1 MTFVI
6 PILWKFSMPSL
17 ANLFIFKKIRMIL
30 KISKLWSVESVS
42 WVSVWLWFI
51 CAYDWY
57 LSWGFRNHYVLF
69 ITLVC
74 EKLLSICHVLERKNS
89 ECISFVSWI
98 WTCLEH
104 VELNF
109 TFVSAMFYLLH
120 WNLMFIN
127 HWIHLSIS
135 ILVLFLMLWCSRSL
149 RQFSLK
155 ALDWVIVVFSIFVL
169 LFLF

>member
-1 MTFVI
+1 MICGVCFMS
-6 PILWKFSMPSL
+6 K
-17 ANLFIFKKIRMIL
+17 RMVVVHLCIWL
-30 KISKLWSVESVS
+30 VS
-42 WVSVWLWFI
+42 FHEV
-51 CAYDWY
+51 
-57 LSWGFRNHYVLF
+57 FRNHYVF

-98 WTCLEH
+98 WTCLER

-109 TFVSAMFYLLH
+109 TFVSAMSYLLH
-120 WNLMFIN
+120 RNLMFIN

-135 ILVLFLMLWCSRSL
+135 ILVLFLMLWFWRSL

-169 LFLF
+169 LFFVLVVC

>member
-1 MTFVI
+1 MSKHMVMVHLCIWLVSFHEVFEIT
-6 PILWKFSMPSL
+6 
-17 ANLFIFKKIRMIL
+17 IF
-30 KISKLWSVESVS
+30 
-42 WVSVWLWFI
+42 
-51 CAYDWY
+51 
-57 LSWGFRNHYVLF
+57 F

-98 WTCLEH
+98 WTCLER

-109 TFVSAMFYLLH
+109 TFVSAMTSYLLH
-120 WNLMFIN
+120 RNLIFIN

-135 ILVLFLMLWCSRSL
+135 ILVLLLMLWFWRSL

-155 ALDWVIVVFSIFVL
+155 ALDWVIVVFSILVCCFCFSGL
-169 LFLF
+169 LRD

>member
-1 MTFVI
+1 
-6 PILWKFSMPSL
+6 
-17 ANLFIFKKIRMIL
+17 MIL
-30 KISKLWSVESVS
+30 KISKLRSVESVS
-42 WVSVWLWFI
+42 SVSVWLWFI

-57 LSWGFRNHYVLF
+57 LSWGFRNHYFLYNSCVWKAF
-69 ITLVC
+69 KHMPC
-74 EKLLSICHVLERKNS
+74 SWEKKNS

-98 WTCLEH
+98 WTCLER

-109 TFVSAMFYLLH
+109 TFVSAMSYLLH
-120 WNLMFIN
+120 RNLMFIN

-135 ILVLFLMLWCSRSL
+135 ILVLFLMLWFWRSL

-155 ALDWVIVVFSIFVL
+155 ALDWVIVVFSILVV